1 MVFGLLPITDYL
13 FPLPHIRYTF
23 ISGLNDSGQVVGTYV
38 DAQRASHGFV
48 ASD

>member
-1 MVFGLLPITDYL
+1 MVFGLLPIADYL
-13 FPLPHIRYTF
+13 FPLPDIRYTF